1 MYSKKH
7 DKLLSYLAFAGIA
20 SLVLLLVAI
29 GAHSISTN
37 SGIKLGEYLSMVSL
51 PLIVSLIVTA
61 IGVVYKIFRK
71 TDEKPVGTSA
81 GLVDD
86 YLKINGTAELDQ
98 QRAGLVKKAL
108 KQRDIA
114 DISACML
121 AFVCFVLAI
130 NFTLFISEYSLE
142 FVGFNIFGS
151 WLISTALAVLGLYIF
166 SVRADYSDRRSE
178 YALSVIRSEDGISMF
193 AKKKKVRENTFFNV
207 INVAL
212 LVIISAVCFLPF
224 LNVISVALSTAG
236 LDINFSPRG
245 FTWFNF
251 QHVFSD
257 EGFWRALCVSL
268 FVVVVGTVLSVI
280 VMFSAAYALSKPDFP
295 CRRGIMVFFIITMIF
310 SGGMVPNYIVVR
322 ELGLTGSP
330 WALILPSV
338 VQVYNLILIKSYLEG
353 LPKELEESAGID
365 GANSLQI
372 MFRVL
377 LPVSMPCVASVSLFT
392 AVTFWNNYTSAL
404 LYLGTEEKWYPLSLY
419 ILNYIQS
426 GADVLD
432 VSKEA
437 IQHANIESAMIVVSI
452 IPILLVYPFVLKYFT
467 KGVTVGAVKG

>member
-1 MYSKKH
+1 MDNKVLNKK
-7 DKLLSYLAFAGIA
+7 
-20 SLVLLLVAI
+20 
-29 GAHSISTN
+29 
-37 SGIKLGEYLSMVSL
+37 
-51 PLIVSLIVTA
+51 
-61 IGVVYKIFRK
+61 RK
-71 TDEKPVGTSA
+71 
-81 GLVDD
+81 
-86 YLKINGTAELDQ
+86 
-98 QRAGLVKKAL
+98 VKENT
-108 KQRDIA
+108 
-114 DISACML
+114 
-121 AFVCFVLAI
+121 V
-130 NFTLFISEYSLE
+130 
-142 FVGFNIFGS
+142 FNI
-151 WLISTALAVLGLYIF
+151 
-166 SVRADYSDRRSE
+166 
-178 YALSVIRSEDGISMF
+178 
-193 AKKKKVRENTFFNV
+193 

-212 LVIISAVCFLPF
+212 LVIISLICFMPF

-236 LDINFSPRG
+236 FDINFSPKG
-245 FTWFNF
+245 FTLFNF

-257 EGFWRALCVSL
+257 AGFWRALGVSF
-268 FVVVVGTVLSVI
+268 FVVVVGTALSVM
-280 VMFSAAYALSKPDFP
+280 VMFSAAYALSKKDFP
-295 CRRGIMVFFIITMIF
+295 FRRGIMVFFIITMIF

-338 VQVYNLILIKSYLEG
+338 VQVYNLILIRSYLEG
-353 LPKELEESAGID
+353 LPQELEESAGID

-404 LYLGTEEKWYPLSLY
+404 LYLGTSEKWYPLSLY
-419 ILNYIQS
+419 ILNYIQA

>member
-1 MYSKKH
+1 MDKNAVIKRKK
-7 DKLLSYLAFAGIA
+7 
-20 SLVLLLVAI
+20 
-29 GAHSISTN
+29 
-37 SGIKLGEYLSMVSL
+37 
-51 PLIVSLIVTA
+51 
-61 IGVVYKIFRK
+61 
-71 TDEKPVGTSA
+71 
-81 GLVDD
+81 
-86 YLKINGTAELDQ
+86 
-98 QRAGLVKKAL
+98 VKENT
-108 KQRDIA
+108 
-114 DISACML
+114 
-121 AFVCFVLAI
+121 V
-130 NFTLFISEYSLE
+130 
-142 FVGFNIFGS
+142 FNI
-151 WLISTALAVLGLYIF
+151 
-166 SVRADYSDRRSE
+166 
-178 YALSVIRSEDGISMF
+178 
-193 AKKKKVRENTFFNV
+193 

-212 LVIISAVCFLPF
+212 LVVISLVCFLPF

-236 LDINFSPRG
+236 FDINFTPKG

-251 QHVFSD
+251 QYVFSD
-257 EGFWRALCVSL
+257 AGFWRALCVSL
-268 FVVVVGTVLSVI
+268 FVVVVGTALSVI

-295 CRRGIMVFFIITMIF
+295 CRKGIMVFFIITMIF
-310 SGGMVPNYIVVR
+310 SGGIVPNYIVVR

-338 VQVYNLILIKSYLEG
+338 VQVYNLILIRSYLEG

-372 MFRVL
+372 MFKVL

-404 LYLGTEEKWYPLSLY
+404 LYLGTSEKWYPLSLY
-419 ILNYIQS
+419 ILNYIQT

>member
-1 MYSKKH
+1 MDNKVLNKK
-7 DKLLSYLAFAGIA
+7 
-20 SLVLLLVAI
+20 
-29 GAHSISTN
+29 
-37 SGIKLGEYLSMVSL
+37 
-51 PLIVSLIVTA
+51 
-61 IGVVYKIFRK
+61 RK
-71 TDEKPVGTSA
+71 
-81 GLVDD
+81 
-86 YLKINGTAELDQ
+86 
-98 QRAGLVKKAL
+98 VKENT
-108 KQRDIA
+108 
-114 DISACML
+114 
-121 AFVCFVLAI
+121 V
-130 NFTLFISEYSLE
+130 
-142 FVGFNIFGS
+142 FNI
-151 WLISTALAVLGLYIF
+151 
-166 SVRADYSDRRSE
+166 
-178 YALSVIRSEDGISMF
+178 
-193 AKKKKVRENTFFNV
+193 

-212 LVIISAVCFLPF
+212 LVIISLICFMPF

-236 LDINFSPRG
+236 FDINFSPKG
-245 FTWFNF
+245 FTLFNF

-257 EGFWRALCVSL
+257 AGFWRALGVSF
-268 FVVVVGTVLSVI
+268 FVVVVGTALSVM
-280 VMFSAAYALSKPDFP
+280 VMFSAAYALSKKDFP
-295 CRRGIMVFFIITMIF
+295 FRRGIMVFFIITMIF

-330 WALILPSV
+330 WALVLPSV
-338 VQVYNLILIKSYLEG
+338 VQVYNLILIRSYLEG
-353 LPKELEESAGID
+353 LPQELEESAGID

-404 LYLGTEEKWYPLSLY
+404 LYLGTSEKWYPLSLY
-419 ILNYIQS
+419 ILNYIQA